1 MLAVGSVM
9 AVAAHSTSSSATV
22 VAASKHWVYASE
34 AAAIASGIEDVVF
47 SLAPT
52 TGSSMVA

>member
-1 MLAVGSVM
+1 VGSVM
-9 AVAAHSTSSSATV
+9 AVATHSASSSATV
-22 VAASKHWVYASE
+22 VAASEHWVYASE

-47 SLAPT
+47 SLAPM

>member
-9 AVAAHSTSSSATV
+9 AVATHSASSSATV
-22 VAASKHWVYASE
+22 VATSEHWVYASE

-47 SLAPT
+47 SLAPM